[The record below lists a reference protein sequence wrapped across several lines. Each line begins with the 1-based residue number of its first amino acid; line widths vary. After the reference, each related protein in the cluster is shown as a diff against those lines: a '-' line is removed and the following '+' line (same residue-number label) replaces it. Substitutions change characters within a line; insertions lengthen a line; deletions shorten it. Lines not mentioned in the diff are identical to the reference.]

1 MKRKKSLI
9 DKMRNELKK
18 DKKKKDLEKD
28 KIIINFEDTQNTP
41 LLPKI

>member
-1 MKRKKSLI
+1 MKSKKSLI